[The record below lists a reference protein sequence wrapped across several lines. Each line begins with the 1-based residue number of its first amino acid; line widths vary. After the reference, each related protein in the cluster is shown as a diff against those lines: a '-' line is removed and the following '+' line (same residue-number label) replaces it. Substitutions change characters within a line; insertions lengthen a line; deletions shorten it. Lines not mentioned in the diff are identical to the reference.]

1 MADAD
6 GARPGHAPPNARPID
21 PTELAGRTVAVTGAT
36 GFVGSHI
43 ALALAARGARVIGVV
58 RTPAKGRWMEAHGV
72 RCVPGDLTDRASL
85 ERALSGV
92 DVVVSNAALGS
103 NQGDMADFERVNCD
117 GIANLF
123 DAVHAARVARVV
135 HISTVAVY
143 RTRLYRAMDEDT
155 RPYDTAKRRFN
166 WNDLTTDWRY
176 SRTKTLAEQ
185 IAWQRAEQHGLA
197 LTCLRP
203 GPVYGSRDP
212 KATAEL
218 VRSLGRKVRVAP
230 TVGVPWVHAGDVAEA
245 TCGALLNEVSVGRS
259 YNLAGPP
266 VSLWRVLRAMKR
278 ELGRGGWLLPVPVP
292 VWVRFDTTAA
302 ARDLGFTPRP
312 IEAGIAEAMSDLR
325 L

>member
-1 MADAD
+1 MDD
-6 GARPGHAPPNARPID
+6 GDGGPPVQD
-21 PTELAGRTVAVTGAT
+21 LAGRTVAVTGAT

-43 ALALAARGARVIGVV
+43 ALALAARGARVVGVV
-58 RTPAKGRWMEAHGV
+58 RTPTKGGWMEAHGV
-72 RCVPGDLTDRASL
+72 TCAPGDLTDRASL
-85 ERALSGV
+85 ERAFTGM
-92 DVVVSNAALGS
+92 DAVVSNAALGS

-123 DAVHAARVARVV
+123 DAVHAARVPRVV

-143 RTRLYRAMDEDT
+143 RTRLYRAMGEDT
-155 RPYDTAKRRFN
+155 RPYDTGKRRFN

-212 KATAEL
+212 KATADL
-218 VRSLGRKVRVAP
+218 VRSLARKVRLAP

-245 TCGALLNEVSVGRS
+245 TGGALANPASIGHS

-266 VSLWRVLRAMKR
+266 VSLWRVLRTLKR
-278 ELGRGGWLLPVPVP
+278 ELGRGAWLLPVPVP
-292 VWVRFDTTAA
+292 IWVRFDTRAA
-302 ARDLGFTPRP
+302 ARDLGFAPRP
-312 IEAGIAEAMSDLR
+312 IDAGVAEAVRELR